1 MLKRLIILTATI
13 ATALCATAQND
24 RLADTDRNLERAAL
38 MGWHVSLGAGFNI
51 GGTAPL
57 PLPREIRH
65 IDSYDPGLQ
74 VAIEGRAEKRFHQ
87 SPWGIAIGVTLENK
101 GMTTKAR
108 VKNYH
113 MEAMN
118 DDGSGEVRGAWT
130 GHVRT
135 KVDNSYLTIPL
146 LATYRLDKRWSV
158 EAGPFVSLRLHG
170 SFTGSAYDGYI
181 RDQDPTGEKMEVTS
195 ASYNF
200 SSSLRRFNYGVQAGG
215 EYRAYR
221 HLAIRAQVAWSVNGI
236 FPGSFGS
243 VTFPLYPIYGR
254 LGFAYLF

>member
-1 MLKRLIILTATI
+1 MKSHILSLLLFLVA
-13 ATALCATAQND
+13 ATAAAQE
-24 RLADTDRNLERAAL
+24 LPSTDAVLTRAAAH
-38 MGWHVSLGAGFNI
+38 GWRLRLGAGLGL
-51 GGTAPL
+51 GGTSPL
-57 PLPREIRH
+57 PLPAEIRH
-65 IDSYDPGLQ
+65 INKYQPDLNFTLEGAVERQLAPRWGLRL
-74 VAIEGRAEKRFHQ
+74 GLRF
-87 SPWGIAIGVTLENK
+87 ENK
-101 GMTTKAR
+101 GMKTDAR

-113 MEAMN
+113 MEAIN
-118 DDGSGEVRGAWT
+118 TEGTGAVVGAWT
-130 GHVRT
+130 GNVKT
-135 KVDNSYLTIPL
+135 EVSNNYLTVPL
-146 LATYRLDKRWSV
+146 VATYKLSPRWQLS
-158 EAGPFVSLRLHG
+158 AGPYVAWMMSGHFSG
-170 SFTGSAYDGYI
+170 EAYDGYI